1 MLRDAPVACGMNLPL
16 SLSWGR
22 YHGNGRTHN
31 AGYVT
36 PVKLRGWTSN
46 QSWAQGINGHGLVA
60 RPFFS
65 LFENGASENYASLR
79 RIPRVSVVTTPK
91 LTLVQEKRKGPGH
104 VLAWLM

>member
-1 MLRDAPVACGMNLPL
+1 M
-16 SLSWGR
+16 
-22 YHGNGRTHN
+22 
-31 AGYVT
+31 
-36 PVKLRGWTSN
+36 
-46 QSWAQGINGHGLVA
+46 A